1 MKNLSSIELVEFVEN
16 FTTLIATNLASNFQT
31 NKTNKTNKTDETT
44 ATAVPT
50 ETNKRK
56 EKYSFERKK
65 SRLDL
70 SLVSKICSFVH
81 APNHMKTAHLM
92 VQNESHPSKKHLEA
106 FHFLASFSIACAIFT
121 IDSLFFSLS
130 LFLHFYAMNVSE
142 RTNEQMSKHFWYH
155 LPTY

>member
-16 FTTLIATNLASNFQT
+16 FTTLIATNLASNKQDKQDKQDRRDNSNSST
-31 NKTNKTNKTDETT
+31 DGNKQE
-44 ATAVPT
+44 
-50 ETNKRK
+50 KREIQFWK
-56 EKYSFERKK
+56 KK

-121 IDSLFFSLS
+121 IDSLFFLY
-130 LFLHFYAMNVSE
+130 LFFSIFTRWMLANE
-142 RTNEQMSKHFWYH
+142 RTDEQMSKHFWYH

>member
-31 NKTNKTNKTDETT
+31 NKTDKTT

-65 SRLDL
+65 VDW
-70 SLVSKICSFVH
+70 ICH
-81 APNHMKTAHLM
+81 
-92 VQNESHPSKKHLEA
+92 
-106 FHFLASFSIACAIFT
+106 
-121 IDSLFFSLS
+121 
-130 LFLHFYAMNVSE
+130 
-142 RTNEQMSKHFWYH
+142 
-155 LPTY
+155 

>member
-31 NKTNKTNKTDETT
+31 NKTDKTT

-121 IDSLFFSLS
+121 IDSLFFLY
-130 LFLHFYAMNVSE
+130 LFFSIFTRWMLANE
-142 RTNEQMSKHFWYH
+142 RTDEQMSKHFWYH

>member
-16 FTTLIATNLASNFQT
+16 FTTLIATNLVQIFKQT
-31 NKTNKTNKTDETT
+31 RQTRQQQQQYRRKQTRETRN
-44 ATAVPT
+44 
-50 ETNKRK
+50 EKREIQFCK
-56 EKYSFERKK
+56 KK

-121 IDSLFFSLS
+121 IDSLFFFSIS
-130 LFLHFYAMNVSE
+130 FSPFLRDE
-142 RTNEQMSKHFWYH
+142 C
-155 LPTY
+155 

>member
-31 NKTNKTNKTDETT
+31 NKTNKTDKTT

-65 SRLDL
+65 VDW
-70 SLVSKICSFVH
+70 ICH
-81 APNHMKTAHLM
+81 
-92 VQNESHPSKKHLEA
+92 
-106 FHFLASFSIACAIFT
+106 
-121 IDSLFFSLS
+121 
-130 LFLHFYAMNVSE
+130 
-142 RTNEQMSKHFWYH
+142 
-155 LPTY
+155 